1 MTAQRSTKRAL
12 ITGATSGIGA
22 AIAARLAREGFA
34 LVMLG
39 RDKQRLARLRTS
51 LASQETAETEL
62 VDLARPDRLARTM
75 QKLAKRLPTLD
86 AIVHAAG
93 LFVGGSALETDRED
107 LEQML
112 QVNVHAPMAITRA
125 LLPSLER
132 ARGTLVFINSSG
144 VLRPQRQTASYMAC
158 KHALRALTDSLRE
171 EVNTRGVR
179 VTTIYPGRTATRM
192 QRALHGIEG
201 RPYRPEL
208 LLQPQDIAELA
219 ACAIRLQ
226 PGAEIVDVL
235 VRPMLGGAPVKSS
248 RSARRAGNRTRG

>member
-1 MTAQRSTKRAL
+1 VITQRGTKRAV

-22 AIAARLAREGFA
+22 AIAARLAEEGFA

-39 RDKQRLARLRTS
+39 GDRQRLARVRAS
-51 LASQETAETEL
+51 LVGQASAETEL
-62 VDLARPDRLARTM
+62 VDLTRPDRLAGTVEG
-75 QKLAKRLPTLD
+75 LAKRLPSLD

-107 LEQML
+107 FEQML

-125 LLPSLER
+125 LLPAVER

-171 EVNTRGVR
+171 EVNPRGVR

-192 QRALHGIEG
+192 QRALHRIEG
-201 RPYRPEL
+201 KPYRPES
-208 LLQPQDIAELA
+208 LLQPRDVAELA
-219 ACAIRLQ
+219 ACAIRLE
-226 PGAEIVDVL
+226 PGAELVDVL
-235 VRPMLGGAPVKSS
+235 VRPMVAGLSAGASGRRSGS
-248 RSARRAGNRTRG
+248 RKRV